1 MGVAFWSTGSVFTC
15 FLLSASVFGFSSDG
29 ASLKFRGGAHRAACL
44 WVSSAGIGMVHA
56 FSMEVR
62 PAWGPTEFDSIS

>member
-1 MGVAFWSTGSVFTC
+1 MGVALSAGSVFTC
-15 FLLSASVFGFSSDG
+15 FLLSASVLGSSSVSG
-29 ASLKFRGGAHRAACL
+29 VSLKFRGGAHRAACL
-44 WVSSAGIGMVHA
+44 CVSSAGIGMVQA